1 MADIRE
7 FPPAPEGTPV
17 SNFVHLH
24 VHSDYSL
31 LDGCAKLDSLIAR
44 AKELNMPALAL
55 TDHGN
60 MFGVLNFEHICH
72 KNGINPIV
80 GCEFYC
86 TEDHTKKQNTRYGK
100 HNYHLILLCEN
111 ETGYKNM
118 CWLNSKS
125 FCDEGSLYYG
135 KPRIDFEMLKQY
147 HEGIICLSA
156 CVAGELPQA
165 VINGNMEDAEEVA
178 LRYKEL
184 FGPDHYYIEI
194 QNHGLPEEKIA
205 AEGMIKIARKLDIPL
220 VVTND
225 IHYINKDDA
234 EAQLALNC
242 IGRKNLLDD
251 PQSAEKSMGGADK
264 ISEWYFKTEEEMRL
278 LFPDIPEA
286 YENTIKIAN
295 MCNLTIHQYTTPEL
309 KDCLPR
315 FELPKEF
322 QTHEDYSKNQDDYV
336 RYIVEKGLKERYPEI
351 TPEIRERAE
360 HELGIIFKMGFS
372 GYFLIVWEFINWAKS
387 TWDNVNNKPKPY
399 IPIGPGRGSGAGS
412 LVAYSMGITDIDP
425 FRFNLI
431 FERFLNPERVSMPD
445 FDVDMDFDYRQ
456 DIIQHTRDLYGDPQV
471 GHIVTFGTL
480 KPKNCLADVGRILD
494 IPLNIVAKVK
504 ACIPDSPKAKLKN
517 AFEEPNEKFPDG
529 GKLIPVAKDPM
540 GTIGLQPQVFERWIN
555 LCKKLEGM
563 NRNTG
568 LHASGM
574 VIGLTE
580 LPDWAPVFKDA
591 KTGEVA
597 VQYTMDIIEPCGLV
611 KFDYLGLK
619 TLSLIRY
626 AEDIINRHKKPE
638 EPVFVTAN
646 VSETDSETFDL
657 FDRGDSVAV
666 FQFESPG
673 MQKILRQVKPRC
685 IEELVAL
692 NALYRPGPMDYIPQ
706 YIDGK
711 WKPETI
717 HYPDPCLEGLLKETY
732 GVMVYQE
739 QVMLVSQKIA
749 GFSLGA
755 SDELRRAMGKKKPD
769 VLMKKKNDFIEG
781 ALKQGFT
788 EKHADDI
795 FEIMIPFAGYG
806 FNKSHAAAYTVLAY
820 RTGWLKCHYPAAF
833 MAANLTNELTSTDGV
848 PQYIEES
855 KRMGLTVVP
864 PDINESYSEFDAV
877 GDRIIFAFRG
887 MKGMGKEA
895 ADAIVNERNKNGPYK
910 SFMDFLERC
919 IPLQETSTDSETG
932 KVTKKS
938 LLNSKSVEVCIKTGA
953 FDKLGQNR
961 PTLLLNMEEAI
972 KYVNDKNNG
981 TDNGQGDLFGDT
993 DEKVYADFQFK
1004 EVPDLPTMEKL
1015 NLEMEVIGCYVSGH
1029 PLDDYKDVIKKCVT
1043 LTSTDMVRAS
1053 QEAAIEKA
1061 SLQANGA
1068 NSWAARNTGKI
1079 HTVLG
1084 FLHDLHIIRTK
1095 KGTGPEMA
1103 FAKLQDY
1110 SGEIELTFFPSVWN
1124 DKVDKNSGQIT
1135 KEGLYRK
1142 IKDQTITAF
1151 KGKVEAKEN
1160 FEDGAPAFL
1169 VESLE
1174 DANSLKEKSIQEVHI
1189 SLESNFHDEKA
1200 IAEIKEFLFEKS
1212 GNCSV
1217 YFHLKTQQ
1225 GMYIVKGNQ
1234 QLLVASDPDTLYEL
1248 ESFPLVERVW
1258 TA

>member
-178 LRYKEL
+178 RRYKEL

-205 AEGMIKIARKLDIPL
+205 AEGMIEIARKLDIPL

-877 GDRIIFAFRG
+877 DDRIIFAFRG

-1169 VESLE
+1169 VESIE